1 MTHNL
6 SERYVSPEVAR
17 LLKEH
22 GFNEVCRCVY
32 RMESDVSERFMEVE
46 EIPRWDDCRGALNEQ
61 LPEGYISAPTV
72 QAARDWLEEKYG
84 FFISINRIIDPKGVY
99 HYGYLILDKKCKYV
113 GSTADYFPSNHEAIN
128 AALESCLENYI

>member
-1 MTHNL
+1 MEEKGYVTRRVAELLRLKGFDGNTNHYYAEGEEGLLRSL
-6 SERYVSPEVAR
+6 STINWNDAV
-17 LLKEH
+17 
-22 GFNEVCRCVY
+22 
-32 RMESDVSERFMEVE
+32 
-46 EIPRWDDCRGALNEQ
+46 
-61 LPEGYISAPTV
+61 GYYSAPTV

-113 GSTADYFPSNHEAIN
+113 GSTADYFPSNHEAAN